1 MIYLL
6 IYFNQLVKMK
16 IDYLDK
22 FNGTLLGVAIGDTLG
37 HPFEGILHKDIVSKF
52 ENFKEFI
59 QNNRKLFNTY
69 TDDTQLTIHTAKALI
84 QGNGFNTENFI
95 REYVLWLE
103 DPPIGPGYGCIS
115 SIRKL
120 KYGIPWKQ
128 AASNSGGNGTVMRI
142 APIGL
147 FYSKNLK
154 ELKTS
159 AIKSSIITHSHPAAS
174 AGAIVIARAVAFL
187 IDKNP
192 ETGFSIE
199 KFFKVITSAISGS
212 QEVIWEEFIE
222 VLFKLKSNLDMP
234 IEAGLIKFSQVG
246 AKSPYFIEQYLGQ
259 AFVHPYTMSTV
270 VCSLFIFLKSLSS
283 FQDCIFELA
292 TAGGDSDT
300 VGAIGGS
307 LAGVYFGYNNI
318 PIELAKMVKDYKK
331 ILKLSEDLYLKFT
344 KNF

>member
-1 MIYLL
+1 MIT
-6 IYFNQLVKMK
+6 MK
-16 IDYLDK
+16 IDLLDK
-22 FNGTLLGVAIGDTLG
+22 FQGSLLGVAIGDTLG
-37 HPFEGILHKDIVSKF
+37 HPFEGILRKEIHSNF
-52 ENFKEFI
+52 EDFEQFI
-59 QNNRKLFNTY
+59 NNNRKLFTTY
-69 TDDTQLTIHTAKALI
+69 TDDTQLTIRTAKALV
-84 QGNGFNTENFI
+84 QGNGFNIDNFI

-120 KYGIPWKQ
+120 KYGIPWQK

-154 ELKTS
+154 GLKTS

-174 AGAIVIARAVAFL
+174 AGAIVIARAIAFL
-187 IDKNP
+187 MDKSP
-192 ETGFSIE
+192 ETSFSIDD
-199 KFFKVITSAISGS
+199 FFDVIISSISGS
-212 QEVIWEEFIE
+212 QEEIWEEFIE
-222 VLFKLKSNLDMP
+222 ILNKLKSNLDMP

-259 AFVHPYTMSTV
+259 AFVHPYALSTV
-270 VCSLFIFLKSLSS
+270 ICSIFIFLKKLSS

-307 LAGVYFGYNNI
+307 LAGVYFGYKNI
-318 PIELAKMVKDYKK
+318 PGDLAKMVKNYKY
-331 ILKLSEDLYLKFT
+331 ILKLSEDLYLKYT
-344 KNF
+344 KHF